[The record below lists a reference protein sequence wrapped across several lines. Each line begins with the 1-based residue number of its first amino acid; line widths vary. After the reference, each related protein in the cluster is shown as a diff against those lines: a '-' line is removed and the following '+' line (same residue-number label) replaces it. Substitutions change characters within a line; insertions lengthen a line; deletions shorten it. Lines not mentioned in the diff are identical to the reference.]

1 MISFSPFLLLCDEQM
16 DCSVSG
22 LVELLEPTPRNSG
35 QEMRKK
41 KKRGGG
47 ERMNVTPILMPAL
60 SEIQFENDMS

>member
-22 LVELLEPTPRNSG
+22 LVELLEPTPHNSG

-41 KKRGGG
+41 KKGGG
-47 ERMNVTPILMPAL
+47 GGANERDSNPDACIK
-60 SEIQFENDMS
+60 